1 MWHTKS
7 NVEFSVCRL
16 ICGKDDNDCDKGT
29 AFLISPKRVLTA
41 THNIVRYI
49 EDNATNITLEFLNIN
64 NERDVRHAIP
74 IQTSTVG
81 PVIVL
86 ELDNPVDK
94 AYLTFSSYPIET
106 DDEFETFGY
115 PAVKWS
121 TGQWTRNKISRILEN
136 DVYNP
141 YDWNIDLDHQSKIE
155 DFSGLSGAPL
165 LVDGQLV
172 GVLLTEAL
180 EKGKAISLGAVGLS
194 KFSGLLEELEIETY
208 EYIDPYE
215 YQPNEGDYKDFVFI
229 EKLEAAQIL
238 QHEICQKEFYHAEI
252 LTNIVKSK
260 SVKKEVNEL
269 NRLKED
275 IRGLWHT
282 KYVGYKDEH
291 DGSSLLSSVYE
302 RVEDHHINSLSTGI
316 NISLYAK
323 KGILHQWA
331 DECKV
336 GWVKNYERNL
346 IEYRKAKG
354 GITNEREDGD

>member
-16 ICGKDDNDCDKGT
+16 ICGNDEDCDKGT
-29 AFLISPKRVLTA
+29 AFLISPNRALTA
-41 THNIVRYI
+41 THNIARHLK
-49 EDNATNITLEFLNIN
+49 DNTVSITLEFLNIN
-64 NERDVRHAIP
+64 HERDVRVAIP
-74 IQTSTVG
+74 VQTKTEGS
-81 PVIVL
+81 VIIL
-86 ELDNPVDK
+86 ELDKPVDK
-94 AYLTFSSYPIET
+94 AYLTFSSYPIEA

-121 TGQWTRNKISRILEN
+121 TGQWTRNKISRVLEL

-165 LVDGQLV
+165 LVGGQLV
-172 GVLLTEAL
+172 GVLLTEAT
-180 EKGKAISLGAVGLS
+180 EKGKAISLGAIGLA
-194 KFSGLLEELEIETY
+194 KFAELVEELEIDIH
-208 EYIDPYE
+208 EYIDPYT
-215 YQPNEGDYKDFVFI
+215 YQPTDDDYKDFVFV

-260 SVKKEVNEL
+260 TIKREMSEL

-275 IRGLWHT
+275 IRSLWYT
-282 KYVGYKDEH
+282 KYVRYKDEN
-291 DGSSLLSSVYE
+291 DGADLLSSVYE
-302 RVEDHHINSLSTGI
+302 RVEDHHTNSLSTGI

-346 IEYRKAKG
+346 MEYRKAKG
-354 GITNEREDGD
+354 GNTDDRKDGS